1 MGEAA
6 MKQDATT
13 SAAPKKKTGGL
24 AGIVAGET
32 QISAAGGAHNL
43 EYRGYSIYD
52 LADKCI
58 FEEVAYL
65 IIYGDLP
72 TQSQLDEFMGRLM
85 DMRDLPKALKEALE
99 LIPKN
104 AHPMDVMRTAT
115 SFLGNI
121 EIESDKHD
129 QYKITERLIAAYP
142 AILNYWWHFAHTG
155 KQLDCVTVAPTT
167 AEHFLTLLHSEGDK
181 PSELHIKAMNVSLIL
196 YAEHEFN
203 ASTFTARTITSTM
216 SDYYSAVVG
225 AIGALRGPLHGGAN
239 EAAMEL
245 IRKFKTAEEAKEGIA
260 EMLATKQLIMGFGHR
275 VYSEADPRNRVIKGW
290 SKTLCDDGGKP
301 ELFAVSE
308 AIETMMWDEKH
319 LFPNLDFYSASV
331 YHMMQIPTGMF
342 TPIFVM
348 SRITGWAAHIF
359 EQRKNNKLIRP
370 SADYTGPEKLEFV
383 SIENRT

>member
-6 MKQDATT
+6 VKKDA
-13 SAAPKKKTGGL
+13 PKKTGGL

-32 QISAAGGAHNL
+32 EISAAGGAHNL

-52 LADKCI
+52 LAEHAI

-65 IIYGDLP
+65 LLYAKLP
-72 TQSQLDEFMGRLM
+72 NQAELKEFRHRLKQQ
-85 DMRDLPKALKEALE
+85 RDLPQAMKDALE
-99 LIPKN
+99 LIPKD

-121 EIESDKHD
+121 EQESEKHD
-129 QYKITERLIAAYP
+129 QYAITERMLATYP
-142 AILNYWWHFAHTG
+142 AILVYWWHFAHTG
-155 KQLDCVTVAPTT
+155 KRHECMTDAPDI
-167 AEHFLTLLHSEGDK
+167 ASHFLTLLHGKAPD
-181 PSELHIKAMNVSLIL
+181 ELHHKAMNVSLIL

-203 ASTFTARTITSTM
+203 ASTFTARTIASTL
-216 SDYYSAVVG
+216 SDFYSAVTG

-245 IRKFKTAEEAKEGIA
+245 IREYKTADEAAVGVKEK
-260 EMLATKQLIMGFGHR
+260 LATKQLVMGFGHR
-275 VYSEADPRNRVIKGW
+275 VYSEADPRNRVIKEW
-290 SKTLCDDGGKP
+290 SRRLCDEGGKP
-301 ELFAVSE
+301 DLFAVSE
-308 AIETMMWDEKH
+308 AIENVMWDEKK
-319 LFPNLDFYSASV
+319 LFPNLDFYSASS
-331 YHMMQIPTGMF
+331 YHMMAIPTAMF

-370 SADYTGPEKLEFV
+370 SADYTGPEKLDWVPLED
-383 SIENRT
+383 RA

>member
-6 MKQDATT
+6 LKQD
-13 SAAPKKKTGGL
+13 APKKKTGGL

-32 QISAAGGAHNL
+32 EISAAGGAHTL

-52 LADKCI
+52 LAEKAE

-65 IIYGDLP
+65 MLYGYLP
-72 TQSQLDEFMGRLM
+72 KKTELEGYKNKLKA
-85 DMRDLPKALKEALE
+85 MRDIPQSLKEVLE
-99 LIPKN
+99 RIPKD

-115 SFLGNI
+115 SFLGNV
-121 EIESDKHD
+121 EPEGADNC
-129 QYKITERLIAAYP
+129 QEAITDRLIAAYP
-142 AILNYWWHFAHTG
+142 AILVYWWHFAHTG
-155 KQLDCVTVAPTT
+155 KRHECVTDADTV
-167 AEHFLTLLHSEGDK
+167 AEHFLTLLHRNK
-181 PSELHIKAMNVSLIL
+181 PSETHIKAMNVSLIL

-216 SDYYSAVVG
+216 SDFYSAVTG

-245 IRKFKTAEEAKEGIA
+245 LRKFKTPEDADKGIH

-275 VYSEADPRNRVIKGW
+275 VYSEADPRNRVIKEW
-290 SKTLCDDGGKP
+290 SRKLCHEGGKDD
-301 ELFAVSE
+301 LFAVSE
-308 AIETMMWDEKH
+308 TIENIMWEEKK

-331 YHMMQIPTGMF
+331 YHMMAIPTGMF

-370 SADYTGPEKLEFV
+370 SADYTGPEGLPFV
-383 SIENRT
+383 NIEDR